1 MNLGQ
6 VTMNENQTIQS
17 WCFMG
22 VSRCFQHFPEFWAP
36 IFFSPRVWEIACLG
50 ICRFKICQGT
60 NRAWTSS
67 SHHHTIT
74 PSASPAATLHQLL
87 LQFGSPSHHLETM
100 SKLSLVKKKTYCEYM
115 SETWRQTLLGQNPS
129 FFGISNH
136 QHQIRN
142 LYSINLWHV
151 RFWHHLWY
159 VWNCKYWGSQPS
171 YEMVTLAGPRLQ
183 LWQSKGRNLGT
194 PSAHLRGRS
203 GKILGNPCEKYAF
216 VIGHHYP
223 IWIHMFA
230 HGWTWFNM
238 V

>member
-1 MNLGQ
+1 
-6 VTMNENQTIQS
+6 
-17 WCFMG
+17 
-22 VSRCFQHFPEFWAP
+22 
-36 IFFSPRVWEIACLG
+36 
-50 ICRFKICQGT
+50 
-60 NRAWTSS
+60 
-67 SHHHTIT
+67 
-74 PSASPAATLHQLL
+74 
-87 LQFGSPSHHLETM
+87 M

-238 V
+238 VEHGWTINMFEINQHTWWFSCCKSFEAWSLKPPSPEHQTCSAGQ